1 MPQYAPLPP
10 IDLDPRNES
19 ELVAAAAQRVYEASG
34 SSINDFS
41 SGSPVLALLEGQAF
55 AQAELLA
62 FANSF
67 PESVLVEWIGPF
79 LGAQRRTGAGSVVEI
94 ELQITPTSQD
104 FVVFPGFQVST
115 DPNLTGGQSISF
127 VTSARLRIPPGE
139 EFGRVRAVSLLRGSA
154 YNVPA
159 GSIVNPVTS
168 LAGVIGVTNP
178 EAAVGGQDPELL
190 QEVKERFFS
199 LIRRRNPVSAEDWED
214 FFSDALG
221 PGTGVNVLPR
231 RSEKDIYR
239 YDSNFVESAPAVS
252 FFVINPDGSPL
263 TTAQRSSLQNLIRF
277 SLPTEFQG
285 SVYSMEVDDADVFLD
300 VLYDPNKPYAQD
312 LRTFTETIRNNLFGI
327 LTPNAVFPISY
338 DPNVSDIEGALATSF
353 PLTLGVTNQ
362 FIDPDIDALR
372 VYFTPRGL
380 GAPSFTVATPQE
392 FRTGNTFE
400 IGDVLVNA
408 TGSIPA
414 YYPVIEAFTPI
425 TASKSYYANID
436 KLSFSLIRELVPG
449 NYSTGDVISVL
460 DGINV
465 TLHVVLSSFSYN
477 GNRTP
482 AELVEAGLVTA
493 AKVFTSWS
501 VGANIEAVTAGG
513 LYDPQIVAY
522 EPQDLS
528 TEVYEPRVPQ
538 YAPLNKRAGY
548 PVWVAKQNFVVEE
561 SSSDLGTAQQA
572 GYVSTQRIEFDLLL
586 PGDSYTAGQFL
597 ATPLPEQFL
606 TGVIAEDSCY
616 VDRLRG
622 AIRIF
627 VKVLTDFTFIGF
639 DDRSYKSAI
648 DDLVTAGLI
657 QIIQV
662 TDYVD
667 CAGRPLFNEKS
678 FRYQA
683 RFQLGEYVRYRPE
696 GGFDATQ
703 LEDCFL
709 LAESCPEVTP
719 ACKRLLE
726 ANLPLPRYFQSK
738 IDFTPNTQDP
748 DQMVRDGLIVE
759 VLPDIFR
766 YDYVVSYTSLPQ
778 NFVPSALTQVLV
790 DQGSI
795 ASNQDLLVGQTLL
808 VRGPAGENFGAYF
821 WSSIGWQDEPGGIP
835 VYRELFRFAPKDA
848 ATFRNGSIL
857 RQYEATQH
865 VTPILDL
872 EVYFDNGVFIR
883 STRPETVKYYDSA
896 YRYEDIIQDI
906 TISSQKFYRVER
918 SFTPPEF
925 ATTWAGE
932 QLNMPRVEE
941 VFGNL
946 LKFVVLSECNAR
958 IFSRLGAQVS
968 TNKLGTATV
977 NVTSKSNTEA
987 SYTYVWESTRY
998 SSDPTQLSYFPQSA
1012 FAFGPINYGAGTI
1025 AL

>member
-10 IDLDPRNES
+10 IDLDPRNET

-34 SSINDFS
+34 STINDFS

-94 ELQITPTSQD
+94 EIQISPTLQD
-104 FVVFPGFQVST
+104 FVIFPGFQVST

-127 VTSARLRIPPGE
+127 VTSDRLRIPPGE
-139 EFGRVRAVSLLRGSA
+139 EFGRVRAVSLLRGSTN
-154 YNVPA
+154 NVPA
-159 GSIVNPVTS
+159 GSITSAVSS

-178 EAAVGGQDPELL
+178 EAAAGGQNPELL

-199 LIRRRNPVSAEDWED
+199 LIRRRNPVSAEDWGD

-221 PGTGVNVLPR
+221 TGTGVNVLPR
-231 RSEKDIYR
+231 RTEKDIYR
-239 YDSNFVESAPAVS
+239 YDSDFVESAPAVS

-285 SVYSMEVDDADVFLD
+285 TVYSMEVDDVDVSID
-300 VLYDPNKPYAQD
+300 ILYDPNKPYAQD

-362 FIDPDIDALR
+362 FIDPDIDGLR

-380 GAPSFTVATPQE
+380 GAPSFTVVTPQE

-400 IGDVLVNA
+400 IGDVVVNA

-414 YYPVIEAFTPI
+414 YYPVIKAFTPI
-425 TASKSYYANID
+425 TANKAYYANIN
-436 KLSFSLIRELVPG
+436 KLSFSLIKELIPG
-449 NYSTGDVISVL
+449 EFSTGDVISVP
-460 DGINV
+460 DGIDA
-465 TLHVVLSSFSYN
+465 TLHVVLASFTYS
-477 GNRTP
+477 GNRT
-482 AELVEAGLVTA
+482 AAQLVEAGLVTA
-493 AKVFTSWS
+493 AKVFTAWS
-501 VGANIEAVTAGG
+501 VGASIEAVTAGG

-522 EPQDLS
+522 QSQDLNV
-528 TEVYEPRVPQ
+528 EVYEPRTPQ
-538 YAPLNKRAGY
+538 YTALNKRPGY
-548 PVWVAKQNFVVEE
+548 PIWVANQNFVVEE
-561 SSSDLGTAQQA
+561 SSSNLGTAQQA
-572 GYVSTQRIEFDLLL
+572 GNVSTQRIEFELLL

-597 ATPLPEQFL
+597 VTPAPEQFL
-606 TGVIAEDSCY
+606 TGVISEDSCY
-616 VDRLRG
+616 IDRLQG
-622 AIRIF
+622 AVRLF
-627 VKVLTDFTFIGF
+627 VKVLTDFTFF
-639 DDRSYKSAI
+639 SSDDQSYKASV
-648 DDLVTAGLI
+648 DNLVAAGLV

-662 TDYVD
+662 TDYID

-678 FRYQA
+678 FRYHA
-683 RFQLGEYVRYRPE
+683 RFGLGEYVRYRPE

-726 ANLPLPRYFQSK
+726 ANLPLPRYFQAK
-738 IDFTPNTQDP
+738 VDFTPTAQDP
-748 DQMVRDGLIVE
+748 DQMVRDGLIIE
-759 VLPDIFR
+759 VLPNIFR
-766 YDYVVSYTSLPQ
+766 YNFVVSY
-778 NFVPSALTQVLV
+778 SALPLNFTPVDLTQILI

-795 ASNQDLLVGQTLL
+795 SSAQDLFIGQTVL
-808 VRGPAGENFGAYF
+808 VRGPVGENFGSYF
-821 WSSIGWQDEPGGIP
+821 WSNIGWQEETGGIP
-835 VYRELFRFAPKDA
+835 TFRDLFRFAPKDA

-872 EVYFDNGVFIR
+872 EVYFDSNIFIR
-883 STRPETVKYYDSA
+883 STRPETVKYYDPA
-896 YRYEDIIQDI
+896 YRYEDIIYDI
-906 TISSQKFYRVER
+906 TASSQKFYRVEK
-918 SFTPPEF
+918 SFTPPEV

-932 QLNMPRVEE
+932 QPNTPRIEE
-941 VFGNL
+941 IFGNL
-946 LKFVVLSECNAR
+946 LKFVVLSECNSR
-958 IFSRLGAQVS
+958 VFSRLGAQVS

-977 NVTSKSNTEA
+977 NITSKSNSEA
-987 SYTYVWESTRY
+987 SYQYVWESTRNF
-998 SSDPTQLSYFPQSA
+998 SDPTQLSYSPQSA
-1012 FAFGPINYGAGTI
+1012 FAFGPVNYGVGTI